1 MKKDNYELS
10 RDRAQAYF
18 LNFDQEQIIRTW
30 DLSCDERHICVC
42 FLGKPYLINRKTGE
56 IFRSNDG
63 AQAGFSEVLS
73 IFDFLCH
80 EGDQKHSSGI
90 FAPVNSLA
98 GSPKAGGVGTD
109 FHGRTAQIF
118 DRAPDKMKQA
128 CQNLGGTP
136 VNMGDIGFQFPLF
149 ADLCVIM
156 KFYHSDEDF
165 PAGITLL
172 WDQNLLQYIHYET
185 VFYIAGF
192 LLDQIIKEMCNY
204 ENQ

>member
-1 MKKDNYELS
+1 MKKDNYEIS
-10 RDRAQAYF
+10 RARAQAYF
-18 LNFDQEQIIRTW
+18 LKFDQEQIIRNW
-30 DLSCDERHICVC
+30 NLSCDDGHIYVC
-42 FLGKPYLINRKTGE
+42 FLGKNYAIDRKTGE
-56 IFRSNDG
+56 VFRSSDG

-80 EGDQKHSSGI
+80 DGDEKHPSGI
-90 FAPVNSLA
+90 FASVNSLS

-118 DRAPDKMKQA
+118 DRDPEKLLQA
-128 CQNLGGTP
+128 CRKLGGTA
-136 VNMGDIGFQFPLF
+136 VDMGDIGFQFPLF
-149 ADLCVIM
+149 AGLHVIL

-172 WDQNLLQYIHYET
+172 WDQNLLRYIYYET

-192 LLDQIIKEMCNY
+192 LLDQIEKEMCNH
-204 ENQ
+204 ENE